1 MISLVNFYFV
11 LTINNFFKQI
21 FDEEINLDWLV
32 SWLSILCVVLRIVY
46 YATKNNI
53 LTKHINKYLFII
65 R

>member
-11 LTINNFFKQI
+11 LSINNFFIQI

-32 SWLSILCVVLRIVY
+32 SWLNILFVVLRTIY

-53 LTKHINKYLFII
+53 FFSENLN
-65 R
+65 